1 MSIWWVK
8 LVTVYIYLVFVQCD
22 GKQSHSDNFSY
33 ILYIPAPLEF
43 EVFFFQLKIRKNP
56 GEKFFLPKICTNP
69 GGKFFLHNF
78 SGLSLFLALPHHVIE
93 EVKQSSRAHGW
104 IALQS
109 VYHVS
114 PCEQNIK
121 KNVAGHFSIT
131 NDSFCILPTACLYR
145 LLEANLVAIGQLSL
159 NIASR
164 KQNTI
169 SLELKLGDRARLC
182 AKRMKNCY
190 STRRHVTGMH
200 KSGKTIQVG
209 NKKQH
214 NGLR

>member
-1 MSIWWVK
+1 MQNICIY
-8 LVTVYIYLVFVQCD
+8 LYMYIYQLPLNLKYSSSSWKSVRIRVKSSSCLKFVQ
-22 GKQSHSDNFSY
+22 
-33 ILYIPAPLEF
+33 
-43 EVFFFQLKIRKNP
+43 IRGESSSCTISP
-56 GEKFFLPKICTNP
+56 GCLFFLRCPTM
-69 GGKFFLHNF
+69 
-78 SGLSLFLALPHHVIE
+78 SW

-145 LLEANLVAIGQLSL
+145 LLEANLVVIGQLSL

-169 SLELKLGDRARLC
+169 PLELKLADRARLC

-209 NKKQH
+209 NKKT
-214 NGLR
+214 